1 MIARAKSQ
9 IAATQLAFDVGP
21 VDGDVTRLREQ
32 VRATATNVP
41 GVYLMRGAHG
51 EVLYVGKSSRL
62 RSRVLSY
69 FRLPWP
75 EHRHARMLR
84 ETARIEFEHT
94 PSEFAA
100 LVREVRLIRGHLPRY
115 NARSARPLDKWWMI
129 TIADG
134 VAPRLRVQR
143 ASAVARLRDR
153 TTLIGPF
160 TQRRPLTEA
169 LRVLNDALGLRDCAD
184 RVPMVLRDAG
194 DLFDESEYPRLAR
207 TPACHRYETR
217 RCLGPCVAAC
227 SSSEYRVQVNRARA
241 VLEGRDD
248 EPRQRL
254 LQDMAAASAAL
265 EYERAGWLRSRLVAL
280 EDLEEQLSRVRGSL
294 VRPPFL
300 YRVPSAIKAGTDRVY
315 LIRHGI
321 VAAEASADDVDA
333 IKDMEQ
339 QCQSGVGV
347 PTGIHANALDEMLT
361 IAQWFRTHPE
371 GLVVS

>member
-1 MIARAKSQ
+1 MIAKANS
-9 IAATQLAFDVGP
+9 QLAFEVG
-21 VDGDVTRLREQ
+21 VADGDVTRLREQ

-84 ETARIEFEHT
+84 ETSRIEFEQT

-100 LVREVRLIRGHLPRY
+100 LIREVRLIRAHLPRY

-134 VAPRLRVQR
+134 PAPRLRVQR
-143 ASAVARLRDR
+143 ASAVARIRQR

-160 TQRRPLTEA
+160 TQRRPLVEA
-169 LRVLNDALGLRDCAD
+169 LRVLNDALGLRDCPD
-184 RVPMVLRDAG
+184 RVPMILSDAG
-194 DLFDESEYPRLAR
+194 DLFEEYEYPRLAR

-217 RCLGPCVAAC
+217 RCLGPCIAAC
-227 SSSEYRVQVNRARA
+227 SSFEYRTQVQRARA

-265 EYERAGWLRSRLVAL
+265 EYERAGWLRTRLVAL

-300 YRVPSAIKAGTDRVY
+300 YHVRGVPDDRVY
-315 LIRHGI
+315 LIRHGV
-321 VAAEASADDVDA
+321 VAAEAAASDSDA
-333 IKDMEQ
+333 VRALEA
-339 QCQSGVGV
+339 QCLASGSP
-347 PTGIHANALDEMLT
+347 PTGLQPDALDEMLT
-361 IAQWFRTHPE
+361 IAQWFRTHPDE
-371 GLVVS
+371 SIVI